1 MFEDS
6 MKYIMDG
13 GWFDVASLMAI
24 AGCIAI
30 PSFDMATVSWLLFVA
45 TTSCMRSW
53 IVLII

>member
-1 MFEDS
+1 